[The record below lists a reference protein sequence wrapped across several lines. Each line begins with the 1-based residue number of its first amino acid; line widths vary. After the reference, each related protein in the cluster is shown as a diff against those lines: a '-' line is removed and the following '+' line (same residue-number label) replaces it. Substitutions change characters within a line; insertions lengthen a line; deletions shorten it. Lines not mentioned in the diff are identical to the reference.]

1 MFDAGP
7 NTEPDIHT
15 TMHMLDPV
23 LASTPAS
30 LDPVLPSTPASIP
43 AHDLENS
50 VTVVAKQ
57 VTDDLRMEDLDVQ
70 VHLHVHVDVA

>member
-7 NTEPDIHT
+7 NTEPDIHA
-15 TMHMLDPV
+15 TMHTLDPV
-23 LASTPAS
+23 LASTPVS

-50 VTVVAKQ
+50 VTVVAKR
-57 VTDDLRMEDLDVQ
+57 VTDDLRLEDVNVQ
-70 VHLHVHVDVA
+70 VHLHMHVDVA